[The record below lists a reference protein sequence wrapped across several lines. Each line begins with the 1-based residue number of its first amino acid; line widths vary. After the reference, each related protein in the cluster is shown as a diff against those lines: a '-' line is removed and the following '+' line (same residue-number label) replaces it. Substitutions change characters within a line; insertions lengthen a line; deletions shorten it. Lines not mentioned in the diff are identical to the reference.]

1 MLPWLKSTFHFNV
14 AARRLRTRRFA
25 EAAAGFSEVIRL
37 SPDHPAAYVN
47 RGVALQGMNDHRRA
61 VDDFD
66 GAIRLM
72 SSFSPAHRALTYYG
86 RGVSW
91 KFIGDLDRAAADYG
105 QALAINPRFSPAHE
119 ELGILASLRQD
130 FDATIAHL
138 SRAIKL
144 SPRRASHY
152 KTRGLAYFDRGSFAD
167 AETDLRYAINIADD
181 PYALLFWY
189 LASLKIGRD
198 AAEEFASRAR
208 RLNGRQ
214 WPFPIVTLYLG
225 KTSDGPVR
233 AAARTADDCAEAEF
247 YIGEW
252 HLHARRRTE
261 AIAALQVA
269 AKSCPRWFMEHT
281 AAVMELKRQR
291 AVGAAENV
299 EESPSSAR

>member
-1 MLPWLKSTFHFNV
+1 MVEVNVPFQRRRSSPPHAPFRRSCGWLQRSDTALPGPSRRVREPRRGLAGHERPSPRG
-14 AARRLRTRRFA
+14 RRLR
-25 EAAAGFSEVIRL
+25 
-37 SPDHPAAYVN
+37 
-47 RGVALQGMNDHRRA
+47 RGDPPHVQFLA
-61 VDDFD
+61 
-66 GAIRLM
+66 
-72 SSFSPAHRALTYYG
+72 AHRALTYYG

-214 WPFPIVTLYLG
+214 WPFPLVTLYLG

>member
-1 MLPWLKSTFHFNV
+1 MVEVNVPFQRRRSSPPHAPFRRSCGWLQRSDTALPGPSRRVREPRRGLAGHERPSPRG
-14 AARRLRTRRFA
+14 RRLR
-25 EAAAGFSEVIRL
+25 
-37 SPDHPAAYVN
+37 
-47 RGVALQGMNDHRRA
+47 RGDPPHVQFLA
-61 VDDFD
+61 
-66 GAIRLM
+66 
-72 SSFSPAHRALTYYG
+72 AHRALTYYG

-189 LASLKIGRD
+189 LASLKIGSD
-198 AAEEFASRAR
+198 AA
-208 RLNGRQ
+208 
-214 WPFPIVTLYLG
+214 
-225 KTSDGPVR
+225 VR